1 MPWLMLAGA
10 IAAEVV
16 ATTSLKLSVGFTRLV
31 PSIIV
36 VVGYVAAVLLL
47 SQALVRGMQVS
58 VAYAI
63 WAAAGVALV
72 ALIGTLFLGESMT
85 WIQVGGLALVIAGV
99 MALELGGQI
108 GRAHV

>member
-72 ALIGTLFLGESMT
+72 ALIGTLFLGESMS

-99 MALELGGQI
+99 MALELGGQ
-108 GRAHV
+108 H

>member
-47 SQALVRGMQVS
+47 SQALVRGMQVG

-99 MALELGGQI
+99 MALELGGQ
-108 GRAHV
+108 H

>member
-85 WIQVGGLALVIAGV
+85 WVQVGGLALVIAGV
-99 MALELGGQI
+99 MALELGGQ
-108 GRAHV
+108 H

>member
-72 ALIGTLFLGESMT
+72 ALIGTL
-85 WIQVGGLALVIAGV
+85 
-99 MALELGGQI
+99 
-108 GRAHV
+108 

>member
-36 VVGYVAAVLLL
+36 VVGYVAAMLLL

-85 WIQVGGLALVIAGV
+85 WVQVGGLALVIAGV
-99 MALELGGQI
+99 MALELGGQ
-108 GRAHV
+108 H